1 MAKRDAF
8 WLNWDDL
15 KELNMIKLDEV
26 LCPVTGLC
34 TLGGDSG
41 SSWVAPW
48 LGIVAGTW
56 QRPGMQHLRLLAA
69 PTA

>member
-34 TLGGDSG
+34 ALGGDSG